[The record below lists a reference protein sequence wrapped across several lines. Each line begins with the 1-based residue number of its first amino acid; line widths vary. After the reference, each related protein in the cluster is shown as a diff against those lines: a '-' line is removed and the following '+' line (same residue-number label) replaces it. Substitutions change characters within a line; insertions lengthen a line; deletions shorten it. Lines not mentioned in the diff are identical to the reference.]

1 MHGFTHLV
9 MKGCVSPRTLHST
22 EGAQGMR
29 ISWAIAT
36 SLSGSAL
43 EVETL
48 ALLKLKS
55 SLLLVVIPCQFGVLG
70 QSYQSFA
77 VVFGR

>member
-1 MHGFTHLV
+1 
-9 MKGCVSPRTLHST
+9 
-22 EGAQGMR
+22 MR

-70 QSYQSFA
+70 QSYQSFG